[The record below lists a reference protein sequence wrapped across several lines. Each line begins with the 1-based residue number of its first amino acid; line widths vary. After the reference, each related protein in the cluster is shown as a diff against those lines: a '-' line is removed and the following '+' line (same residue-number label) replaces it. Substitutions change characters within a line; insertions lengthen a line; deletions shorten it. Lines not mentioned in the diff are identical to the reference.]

1 MVNAQPEIS
10 APQVRAARAWLGWSQ
25 EFLAKQA
32 GVSKRAVVRAESGSS
47 QPHKETAARLR
58 TALEAAGLKFLFFK
72 MRGTGI
78 EVSDLD
84 PKE

>member
-47 QPHKETAARLR
+47 QPHKETAARL
-58 TALEAAGLKFLFFK
+58 
-72 MRGTGI
+72 
-78 EVSDLD
+78 
-84 PKE
+84 